1 VSIHLVVLKTAKLR
15 RTSFLNKKKWR
26 HRAEG
31 YAKNQ

>member
-1 VSIHLVVLKTAKLR
+1 VQIRAVENVKTAKLQ
-15 RTSFLNKKKWR
+15 RTPILQNSR